1 MLWCRKNNLPFQLK
15 IDTAL
20 DSCNKMLNNENLKIA
35 VEGPNYNENCIL
47 NSGVEKFSLFDED
60 DNCHTGSLQDGF
72 RATIVVY
79 MLKRHS
85 Y

>member
-1 MLWCRKNNLPFQLK
+1 MFSCMKVNLPFQLK

-20 DSCNKMLNNENLKIA
+20 DSCNKMLNNKNLKIA
-35 VEGPNYNENCIL
+35 VEGANYNENCIL

-60 DNCHTGSLQDGF
+60 SNCHTGSLQGGF
-72 RATIVVY
+72 RAKIVVY
-79 MLKRHS
+79 MFKRHS